1 MMVATFGDIFTAIKN
16 DSENYAY
23 TKVGIDPLYFVSPQA
38 KIIII
43 GQAPGQKA
51 QDSQL
56 VWHDKSGTRLRQW
69 LGLTDEEFYHSGKIA
84 VLPMDFYFPGKGRS
98 GDLPPRKGFAA
109 KWHPQLMALMPSV
122 ELIILVGSY
131 AQRYYLQLKASQTLT
146 QVVYDYAKYQPKYF
160 PIVHPSPL
168 NQRWLKKNPWF
179 EETVIPNLQQVVH
192 QILCN

>member
-1 MMVATFGDIFTAIKN
+1 MVATFGDIFTAIKN
-16 DSENYAY
+16 DSENYVY

>member
-1 MMVATFGDIFTAIKN
+1 MVTTFGDIFTAIKN
-16 DSENYAY
+16 DPENYVY
-23 TKVGIDPLYFVSPQA
+23 TKAGVDPLYFVSPQA
-38 KIIII
+38 KIIIV

-56 VWHDKSGTRLRQW
+56 VWHDKSGVRLRQW

-84 VLPMDFYFPGKGRS
+84 VLPMDFYFPGKGKS

-109 KWHPQLMALMPSV
+109 KWHPQLMALMPNV
-122 ELIILVGSY
+122 ELVILVGSY
-131 AQRYYLQLKASQTLT
+131 AQRYYLQLKTSQTLT

-179 EETVIPNLQQVVH
+179 EDTVVPNLQQVV
-192 QILCN
+192 QRIFYN

>member
-1 MMVATFGDIFTAIKN
+1 MVETFGDIFTAIKN

-23 TKVGIDPLYFVSPQA
+23 TKVGINPLYFVSPQA

>member
-1 MMVATFGDIFTAIKN
+1 MVATFGDIFTAIKN
-16 DSENYAY
+16 DSENYVY

-192 QILCN
+192 QILYN

>member
-1 MMVATFGDIFTAIKN
+1 MVATFGDIFTAIKN